1 MQDEKPRV
9 LIVDDSRGDIRIVNE
24 NLKDHYTVLAATSGQ
39 TALDV
44 AAKDPKPDVILMD
57 VEMPEMNGYETCKKL
72 KSNPSTSD
80 IDVIFVSAHDTVD
93 EILAGYESGGTDYL
107 TKPIEPSQLKT
118 KIKIAVDNR
127 KKRHDISSEKL
138 NIEKI
143 AQTAM
148 DSAGEQGVVL
158 DFFRNSFLIKT
169 PEELAVLIVTAIDQ
183 YQLNNTVQLRYE
195 STVIDRATNKCI
207 VPLEK
212 ELLTRL
218 KDHNKLI
225 EKGQRAVFNFGD
237 ISLLIKTVCTDVEKW
252 GRIRD
257 YISILLD
264 GANAKLESLVVSQQV
279 SSLVLT
285 SNYALEQIAE
295 TQREHKKETQNIAD
309 RLLER
314 LENNFH
320 SLGLLHDQEEM
331 LFKLVQDGVN
341 ETLTHV
347 EKGAELDNSI
357 KEIIK
362 KLQTI

>member
-9 LIVDDSRGDIRIVNE
+9 LIVDDSRSDIRIVNE
-24 NLKDHYTVLAATSGQ
+24 NLKDNYTVLAATSGQ

-44 AAKDPKPDVILMD
+44 AVKNPKPDVILMD
-57 VEMPEMNGYETCKKL
+57 VEMPEMNGYEACKKL
-72 KSNPSTSD
+72 KSDPSTAD
-80 IDVIFVSAHDTVD
+80 IDIIFVSAHDTVD
-93 EILAGYESGGTDYL
+93 EILAGYEAGGSDYL
-107 TKPIEPSQLKT
+107 TKPIEPLELQT
-118 KIKIAVDNR
+118 KIKIAVNNR
-127 KKRHDISSEKL
+127 KKRHDISNEK
-138 NIEKI
+138 ITVEKI
-143 AQTAM
+143 ARTAI

-158 DFFRNSFLIKT
+158 EFFRSSFLIQT
-169 PEELAVLIVTAIDQ
+169 PEELAELIVNAINQ
-183 YQLNNTVQLRYE
+183 YQLSNAVQVRYE
-195 STVIDRATNKCI
+195 STVVDKATNKCI

-225 EKGQRAVFNFGD
+225 EKGQRAVFNFGG
-237 ISLLIKTVCTDVEKW
+237 ISLLIKKTCNDTEKW
-252 GRIRD
+252 VRIRD
-257 YISILLD
+257 YIAILLD
-264 GANAKLESLVVSQQV
+264 GANAKLQSLIISQQV

-295 TQREHKKETQNIAD
+295 TQSEHKKETQNIAD

-314 LENNFH
+314 LESNFH
-320 SLGLLHDQEEM
+320 SLGLLQDQEEM

-347 EKGAELDNSI
+347 EKGAELDDSI
-357 KEIIK
+357 KQIIK

>member
-1 MQDEKPRV
+1 MHSGNPRV

-24 NLKDHYTVLAATSGQ
+24 NLKDLYTVLAATSGK
-39 TALDV
+39 TALEV
-44 AAKDPKPDVILMD
+44 AAKIPKPDVVLMD
-57 VEMPEMNGYETCKKL
+57 VEMPEMNGYEACKKL
-72 KSNPSTSD
+72 KSNPATAD

-93 EILAGYESGGTDYL
+93 EILAGYEAGGTDYL
-107 TKPIEPSQLKT
+107 TKPIEPLQLRS

-127 KKRHDISSEKL
+127 IKRNDISSEKN

-143 AQTAM
+143 ARTAM

-158 DFFRNSFLIKT
+158 EFFRKSFLVKT
-169 PEELAVLIVTAIDQ
+169 PEDLAELIVTAIDQ
-183 YQLNNTVQLRYE
+183 YQLNNAVQLRFDA
-195 STVIDRATNKCI
+195 TIIDKASNKCI

-225 EKGQRAVFNFGD
+225 EKGQRAVFNFGG
-237 ISLLIKTVCTDVEKW
+237 ISLLVKTICSDEEKW

-257 YISILLD
+257 YIAILLD
-264 GANAKLESLVVSQQV
+264 GANAKLQSLMVSQQV

-295 TQREHKKETQNIAD
+295 TQSEHKKETQNIAD

-314 LENNFH
+314 LESNFH

-331 LFKLVQDGVN
+331 LVKLVQDGVN

-347 EKGAELDNSI
+347 EKGAEIDNAI
-357 KEIIK
+357 KDIIK